1 MAARKATIVA
11 DLGFGDAGKGTVVDF
26 LARQEGTSAVVRF
39 NGGGQAAHN
48 VITPD
53 GRHHTFAQF
62 GSGTFTPGVR
72 THLSRFML
80 VDPEAMADEAAHL
93 SSVGCGSVF
102 ARLSVDENAKIVT
115 PFHKA
120 GNRIREF
127 ARGTGRHGT
136 CGMGIGETMADHIAH
151 GERTIY
157 VRDLRDPALL
167 AAKLAAVQE
176 AKRTEF
182 GRMMADVLLMP
193 DADAIGAEVAILENA
208 AVPAEAAERMW
219 RTGMRFLITDSSY
232 LARLAAQGNL
242 LFEGAQG
249 VLLDEWYGFHPHTT
263 WSTTTFENALTL
275 LGEIGYEGDQIQK
288 IGVIR
293 SYSTRHGEGPFP
305 TQDASLAA
313 RFPEPHNG
321 DTGQQGRFRVG
332 WLDLVLARYA
342 LAACGGVSSLAVTH
356 LDRFDAAGSG
366 RRVAV
371 RYERLGKGIKN
382 LPVPHLD
389 RAGQEALTR
398 LLGEVSPVYIDLPDG
413 ATSARYLSTI
423 EQELCVPVSIESYGP
438 TASDKRIRAPVSVAA

>member
-26 LARQEGTSAVVRF
+26 LARQGGISAVVRF

-127 ARGTGRHGT
+127 ARGAGRHGT
-136 CGMGIGETMADHIAH
+136 CGMGIGETMADHISH
-151 GERTIY
+151 EERTIY

-176 AKRTEF
+176 AKCAEF
-182 GRMMADVLLMP
+182 GGMIAEVLQMP
-193 DADAIGAEVAILENA
+193 GADAIRPEVQVLENSTVSAEV
-208 AVPAEAAERMW
+208 AERMW
-219 RTGMRFLITDSSY
+219 RVGMRFLITDASY
-232 LARLAAQGNL
+232 LARLAAQGEL

-263 WSTTTFENALTL
+263 WSTTTFGNALAL
-275 LGEIGYEGDQIQK
+275 LGEIGYSGEIEK
-288 IGVIR
+288 LGVIR
-293 SYSTRHGEGPFP
+293 AYSTRHGEGPFP
-305 TQDASLAA
+305 TGDAKLLPL
-313 RFPEPHNG
+313 FPEPHNG
-321 DTGQQGRFRVG
+321 DMGQQGKFRVG
-332 WLDLVLARYA
+332 WLDFVLARYA
-342 LAACGGVSSLAVTH
+342 LAACDGADSLAVTH
-356 LDRFDAAGSG
+356 LDTFHAAGVG
-366 RRVAV
+366 RKAAVA
-371 RYERLGKGIKN
+371 YKHLGKNIEN
-382 LPVPHLD
+382 LSVPYLD
-389 RAGQEALTR
+389 RAGQEALTH
-398 LLGEVSPVYIDLPDG
+398 LLGEASPVYINLPDG
-413 ATSARYLSTI
+413 DISARYLQLI
-423 EQELCVPVSIESYGP
+423 EQELRVPVLIESHGP
-438 TASDKRIRAPVSVAA
+438 TAADKRIRLRGSIAA